1 MWGSEAEVVFAQH
14 HWPTWGNAK
23 VVELLEKQRDLYR
36 FINDETLRLANQGYT
51 MREIAEQI
59 ELPESLATFW
69 ANRGYYGSLYH
80 DVAAT
85 YVLYLGWFDGNP
97 ATLNQLPPAEAS
109 KNYVAFM
116 GGADAVLAKA
126 RESYA
131 KGEYRWVAEVVNHV
145 VFAEP
150 DNQDARNLQADAL
163 EQLGYQAESGPWR
176 NFYLTGAKELREG
189 VTQLPTPNTA
199 SPDIVRSMTPEMFFD
214 YLGVRLNGP
223 KAAETEAV
231 INVDLRSEEH
241 TSELQSIMRTS
252 YAVFCLK
259 KKQTQHKYSRTELCK
274 KENKNDKTNE
284 TEYHTITIKKIV
296 ISKKTIKIM
305 MLLITT
311 IR

>member
-1 MWGSEAEVVFAQH
+1 
-14 HWPTWGNAK
+14 
-23 VVELLEKQRDLYR
+23 
-36 FINDETLRLANQGYT
+36 

-150 DNQDARNLQADAL
+150 DNQ
-163 EQLGYQAESGPWR
+163 
-176 NFYLTGAKELREG
+176 
-189 VTQLPTPNTA
+189 
-199 SPDIVRSMTPEMFFD
+199 
-214 YLGVRLNGP
+214 
-223 KAAETEAV
+223 
-231 INVDLRSEEH
+231 RSEERRVGKECVSTCKSRWSPDH
-241 TSELQSIMRTS
+241 S
-252 YAVFCLK
+252 K
-259 KKQTQHKYSRTELCK
+259 KKNITNIHIIHKNNNRTK
-274 KENKNDKTNE
+274 
-284 TEYHTITIKKIV
+284 
-296 ISKKTIKIM
+296 
-305 MLLITT
+305 
-311 IR
+311 